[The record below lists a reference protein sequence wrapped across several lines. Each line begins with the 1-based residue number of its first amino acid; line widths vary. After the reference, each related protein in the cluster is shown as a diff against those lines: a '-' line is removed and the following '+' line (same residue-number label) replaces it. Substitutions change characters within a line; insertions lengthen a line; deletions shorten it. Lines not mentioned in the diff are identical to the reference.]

1 LKFKNLYLA
10 ANSAE
15 AHIIQGLLVRESIKV
30 NLVGEGLSIAAGG
43 LPADVYQIKI
53 LVEEKQYNKAL
64 DIIKEYEK
72 ILKSENIDQ
81 GEWRC
86 MHCDNLNPK
95 TFDICW
101 SCNSSKKIL

>member
-1 LKFKNLYLA
+1 MKFKNLYLA

-53 LVEEKQYNKAL
+53 LVEEKKYNKAL
-64 DIIKEYEK
+64 DIINEYEK

-86 MHCDNLNPK
+86 MHCDNLNPE

>member
-1 LKFKNLYLA
+1 LKYKNLYLA

-15 AHIIQGLLVRESIKV
+15 AHIIQGLLIRESIRV

-64 DIIKEYEK
+64 EIINEYEK
-72 ILKSENIDQ
+72 ILKSKSNNQ
-81 GEWRC
+81 NEWNC
-86 MHCDNLNPK
+86 TDCDNLNPE

-101 SCNSSKKIL
+101 NCNSSLKSL

>member
-1 LKFKNLYLA
+1 MKFKNLYLA

-15 AHIIQGLLVRESIKV
+15 AHIIQGLLIRESIKV

-53 LVEEKQYNKAL
+53 LVEEKQYNKAR
-64 DIIKEYEK
+64 DIINEYEK
-72 ILKSENIDQ
+72 ILKSKNIDQ

-86 MHCDNLNPK
+86 THCDNLNPE

-101 SCNSSKKIL
+101 NCNSSKKAL